1 MNEDRQPWPVNEQ
14 QPVEAAQTT
23 MSDNQPAAKLDLQA
37 LAQRIYTLLR
47 EELRITRERAG

>member
-1 MNEDRQPWPVNEQ
+1 
-14 QPVEAAQTT
+14 